1 MNSSNYVNTLFFLSF
16 QGDFHSSQ
24 CSCDICNLESDKPP
38 QEFLVSPT
46 QNSLLYPDI
55 TDSYTLQ
62 NFSGG
67 GKFFQEALRRKTGLC
82 SFTTFLY
89 V

>member
-1 MNSSNYVNTLFFLSF
+1 MKFYSLLCIVRIQSLTLLKLSTFFSST
-16 QGDFHSSQ
+16 DFHSSQ
-24 CSCDICNLESDKPP
+24 CSCDICNLESEKPP

-67 GKFFQEALRRKTGLC
+67 GKFFQEALRRKTG
-82 SFTTFLY
+82 
-89 V
+89 